1 MVRRKEEL
9 QVVGRL
15 CRADAAVASEM
26 VLACSLASLQMGGPT
41 LQRLGVASA
50 IRGEGRS
57 SVALAMAVVQQR
69 DYRRRALLLEMDFD
83 RPSLA
88 HRLQADAA
96 PGLAE
101 LVRGEASVDE
111 VLQPLPDGTTVMVA
125 GAAAGAAARLI
136 VDLMRSRLLQDLSE
150 QFDVVVADLPP
161 ILGSTVAA
169 LAAGLFERTVLVIRA
184 GVTPLPQVREAVA
197 ELPTEPV
204 ILLNGT
210 NSRLPPWI
218 RRLAGA

>member
-26 VLACSLASLQMGGPT
+26 VEACSLASLQMGGPT
-41 LQRLGVASA
+41 LRSVGVASA
-50 IRGEGRS
+50 IRGEGRT

-83 RPSLA
+83 RPSLS
-88 HRLQADAA
+88 HRLAAEAA

-101 LVRGEASVDE
+101 LVRGEASLGE
-111 VLQPLPDGTTVMVA
+111 VLQPLPDGPTVMTA

-136 VDLMRSRLLQDLSE
+136 VDLMRSGLLQDLSQ
-150 QFDVVVADLPP
+150 QFDVVVVDLPP
-161 ILGSTVAA
+161 ILGSTVAG
-169 LAAGLFERTVLVIRA
+169 LAAGLFERTLLVIRA
-184 GVTPLPQVREAVA
+184 GVTPLPQIREATA
-197 ELPTEPV
+197 SLPSEPV

-210 NSRLPPWI
+210 NTRLPPWI